1 MADHT
6 TPHQSFETGVSTRP
20 LVRRYTNEPARGG
33 RSGGRLYLAC
43 GRGGAAT
50 QEPSLGTS
58 RTARA
63 YGWAALPSWSGSG
76 RSHGS
81 RLSPTRIG
89 VYRSRAR
96 HSSSFG
102 ARGPECTR
110 KRGKPPPCLHGRW
123 HGEQSAALSSTARGP
138 PKRAA
143 KAPGRRFHQRRS
155 RRQAGGLGTH
165 HEVRGPVLRY
175 RPRAARREE
184 RTCTTIQAACFC
196 DVLHHEVS
204 GPVLRYRPHVSA
216 K

>member
-33 RSGGRLYLAC
+33 RSGGGLYLAC

-63 YGWAALPSWSGSG
+63 YGWAALPGWSGSG

-110 KRGKPPPCLHGRW
+110 EERHRRACTGGGTGSGARRSAPRP
-123 HGEQSAALSSTARGP
+123 AALRKGPRGGAEASFFINDD
-138 PKRAA
+138 RRTTGQAA
-143 KAPGRRFHQRRS
+143 DKVGCRS
-155 RRQAGGLGTH
+155 RGRS
-165 HEVRGPVLRY
+165 
-175 RPRAARREE
+175 ARRA
-184 RTCTTIQAACFC
+184 R
-196 DVLHHEVS
+196 
-204 GPVLRYRPHVSA
+204 LRA
-216 K
+216 DTGC

>member
-63 YGWAALPSWSGSG
+63 YGWAALPGWSGSG

-110 KRGKPPPCLHGRW
+110 EERHRRG
-123 HGEQSAALSSTARGP
+123 S
-138 PKRAA
+138 RA
-143 KAPGRRFHQRRS
+143 RRS
-155 RRQAGGLGTH
+155 APFLCRLRLSGRTRGAAFLALRPACVHILTGSESQRDQAGRTCSTEFALASPLPPQSIHICIGRKGG
-165 HEVRGPVLRY
+165 VRGGS
-175 RPRAARREE
+175 AGDARR
-184 RTCTTIQAACFC
+184 
-196 DVLHHEVS
+196 DS
-204 GPVLRYRPHVSA
+204 

>member
-33 RSGGRLYLAC
+33 RSGGGLYLAC

-63 YGWAALPSWSGSG
+63 YGWAALPGWSGSG

-110 KRGKPPPCLHGRW
+110 EERHRRACTGGGTGSRARR
-123 HGEQSAALSSTARGP
+123 SAPRPAAR
-138 PKRAA
+138 PKGAA
-143 KAPGRRFHQRRS
+143 KTPGRRFHQRRP

-165 HEVRGPVLRY
+165 HEVRGPVPRC

-184 RTCTTIQAACFC
+184 RTCTTMQAACFC